1 MTLTNPPVMAD
12 EFIKGFGALVVGGL
26 GWMTIAG
33 WYKTPSFEG
42 AQLIGEAPPAEELT
56 LFDTIALLLGDAF
69 FWFAIF
75 GALTFWVVIPLIGE
89 VREYLDERSA

>member
-1 MTLTNPPVMAD
+1 MAD
-12 EFIKGFGALVVGGL
+12 EFIKGFGALMVGGL

-42 AQLIGEAPPAEELT
+42 DQLIGEAPPPESLT
-56 LFDTIALLLGDAF
+56 VFDSVALALGEAF

-75 GALTFWVVIPLIGE
+75 GALTFWVIIPLVEEI
-89 VREYLDERSA
+89 RSYLEDRSA

>member
-1 MTLTNPPVMAD
+1 MAD
-12 EFIKGFGALVVGGL
+12 EFIKGFAALMVGGL

-42 AQLIGEAPPAEELT
+42 AQLIGDAPPPEAQT
-56 LFDTIALLLGDAF
+56 MFDSIALMLGDVF

-75 GALTFWVVIPLIGE
+75 GCLTFWVVLPLFSE
-89 VREYLDERSA
+89 VREYLNERSA

>member
-1 MTLTNPPVMAD
+1 MAD
-12 EFIKGFGALVVGGL
+12 EFIKGFAALMIGGL

-42 AQLIGEAPPAEELT
+42 AQLIGEAPPPEQLT
-56 LFDTIALLLGDAF
+56 MLDSIALMLGDAL

-75 GALTFWVVIPLIGE
+75 GCLTFWVVIPLIGE

>member
-1 MTLTNPPVMAD
+1 MAD
-12 EFIKGFGALVVGGL
+12 EFIKGFAALMVGGL

-42 AQLIGEAPPAEELT
+42 AQLIGEAPPPESLT
-56 LFDTIALLLGDAF
+56 MFDSIALLLGDAF

-75 GALTFWVVIPLIGE
+75 GALTFWVVIPLVSEIQ
-89 VREYLDERSA
+89 EYLDERSA